1 MPQYCVT
8 LYIHCLSC
16 LKIMSS
22 FATSRNADFANL
34 LLHVCFSLCGS
45 AWKKD
50 IHRNHFLVWRHC
62 LSRPLNMCVQCRLLH
77 LSLTCYKKRKTAE
90 DRVSTS
96 LTLRQ
101 IWGAGRWSFICPY
114 PLGIGWWFWVIYPRG
129 RSSCYL
135 FGGQQVIGCGRS
147 PCMQHEVIHTGVE
160 VWFQLFL
167 TSAYMG
173 LSSPSHLGCFTP
185 GERTLEFP
193 LIVHWI
199 HRPTLCRHALS
210 WIQWRWE

>member
-1 MPQYCVT
+1 MCVACWIPKATHTHSRYVFLSYCNSGYMNMPQYCVT

-22 FATSRNADFANL
+22 FGASRHADFPNL

-50 IHRNHFLVWRHC
+50 IHRNHFLVRSQC

-101 IWGAGRWSFICPY
+101 IWGGRKMKLHMSVRIRCRLVVLGNL
-114 PLGIGWWFWVIYPRG
+114 PLWQELLLLIGWAAG
-129 RSSCYL
+129 
-135 FGGQQVIGCGRS
+135 
-147 PCMQHEVIHTGVE
+147 
-160 VWFQLFL
+160 
-167 TSAYMG
+167 
-173 LSSPSHLGCFTP
+173 
-185 GERTLEFP
+185 
-193 LIVHWI
+193 HW
-199 HRPTLCRHALS
+199 L
-210 WIQWRWE
+210 W